1 MTSNETTY
9 LMIKPDGVKKELEN
23 EIIKRIELTGLVVD
37 QKKRFTISA
46 DLAKKHYG
54 EHEGKPFYPDLIKFI
69 TSGPVVGLKVSG
81 TNAVKRARDL
91 MGATDPKKA
100 QPGTLRADFADS
112 PMHNI
117 IHGSDSAQSAER
129 ELKLFFE
136 S

>member
-1 MTSNETTY
+1 VTSNETTY